1 MKGIDYSKLR
11 SITAREI
18 ISTLIKDGFSLERQS
33 GSHQQYYHQDGRRV
47 TVANNRLFK
56 NTGGDLF
63 PSSVVARHSSLLSLR
78 GAIATKQ
85 SRCDD
90 GSLKRF

>member
-1 MKGIDYSKLR
+1 MRGIDYSKLR

-47 TVANNRLFK
+47 TVTFHHPSDTFSSKTLKSMIEKQAKWTSEDLERLK
-56 NTGGDLF
+56 LMV
-63 PSSVVARHSSLLSLR
+63 S
-78 GAIATKQ
+78 
-85 SRCDD
+85 
-90 GSLKRF
+90 